1 MDFEFLFDLTLLL
14 ILGAPCWLPD
24 STKNASS
31 AKIIFHISHFETYK
45 ICSCRYVI
53 ISCSIQQLY
62 KLFLFRYVSH
72 RLPSFIQQSFHF
84 HSWSFNINNILPLM
98 PCHNMYHST
107 PSVFQYYLYPS
118 HSSGH
123 NTISY
128 CRIDIRFWCEKSF
141 DFLVLFANFA
151 FDNLIQFGRSFPKL
165 ITSTN
170 IQNNITTHEFP

>member
-1 MDFEFLFDLTLLL
+1 MLL
-14 ILGAPCWLPD
+14 
-24 STKNASS
+24 
-31 AKIIFHISHFETYK
+31 KISFHISHFETYK
-45 ICSCRYVI
+45 ICRYVI

-62 KLFLFRYVSH
+62 KLFLLRYVSH

-84 HSWSFNINNILPLM
+84 HSWSFNTNNILPLM

-128 CRIDIRFWCEKSF
+128 CRTDIRFWCEKKFWFPSTF
-141 DFLVLFANFA
+141 CKFCIWHLD
-151 FDNLIQFGRSFPKL
+151 LIWQFIS
-165 ITSTN
+165 
-170 IQNNITTHEFP
+170 